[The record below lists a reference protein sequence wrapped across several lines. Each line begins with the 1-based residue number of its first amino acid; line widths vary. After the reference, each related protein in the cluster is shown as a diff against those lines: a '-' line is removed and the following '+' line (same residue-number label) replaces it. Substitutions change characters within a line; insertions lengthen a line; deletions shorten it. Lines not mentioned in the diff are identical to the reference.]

1 MWMWYQMEMKP
12 RFRVRNEVNMED
24 NKWIINVE
32 SKDFTDKIWQCEDS
46 FTSEQ
51 LNEVINEWANKV
63 QDILICLSDEKS
75 TEEILEKIDND
86 YYPLGDLVNF
96 LDNIKINI
104 TKQRILKQ
112 EEKRFVMTEKYT
124 LLLIIWKI
132 LNYIIVIA

>member
-1 MWMWYQMEMKP
+1 
-12 RFRVRNEVNMED
+12 MED

-32 SKDFTDKIWQCEDS
+32 STDFTERIWQCEDN

-96 LDNIKINI
+96 LENIKINV
-104 TKQRILKQ
+104 TR
-112 EEKRFVMTEKYT
+112 
-124 LLLIIWKI
+124 
-132 LNYIIVIA
+132 

>member
-1 MWMWYQMEMKP
+1 MGE
-12 RFRVRNEVNMED
+12 RNNMED

-32 SKDFTDKIWQCEDS
+32 SKDFTEKIWQCEDS

-75 TEEILEKIDND
+75 TKEILDKIDND

-96 LDNIKINI
+96 LENIKINV
-104 TKQRILKQ
+104 TK
-112 EEKRFVMTEKYT
+112 
-124 LLLIIWKI
+124 
-132 LNYIIVIA
+132 

>member
-1 MWMWYQMEMKP
+1 
-12 RFRVRNEVNMED
+12 MED

-32 SKDFTDKIWQCEDS
+32 SKDFTEKIWQCEDS

-63 QDILICLSDEKS
+63 QDILIGLSDFNS

-86 YYPLGDLVNF
+86 YYQLGDLVNF

-104 TKQRILKQ
+104 TK
-112 EEKRFVMTEKYT
+112 
-124 LLLIIWKI
+124 
-132 LNYIIVIA
+132 

>member
-12 RFRVRNEVNMED
+12 HFYVRNEVNMED

-32 SKDFTDKIWQCEDS
+32 SKDFTEKIWQCEDS

-86 YYPLGDLVNF
+86 YYQLGDLVNF
-96 LDNIKINI
+96 LDNIKINV